1 MAKKTKKT
9 HPKRA
14 ALKGSGVSMLPRKYK
29 VYLNNTILRIEI
41 LHKQL

>member
-14 ALKGSGVSMLPRKYK
+14 ALKGSGVSMLLQR
-29 VYLNNTILRIEI
+29 
-41 LHKQL
+41 